1 MKRRSILRYLGASA
15 AAAVWPAAAQPQIPL
30 VVFFGQTDEK
40 SLASFADAFRRGMRE
55 RGYVEGRDVN
65 IEVLTS
71 AYSVERAEV
80 LAGQIIAKRPAVVVL
95 QGGASRTMPR
105 LTKTIPLVAGFSGD
119 IISAGLVESLARPGG
134 NVTGMQF
141 MSLELVGKR
150 IELLKEIVPRLAR
163 VAVISDIAHPG
174 EEREREASQAAADR
188 LGIRVKH
195 YPVTKPAEL
204 DTALEAARASGTQA
218 LVFFPDSI
226 SFGQRERIA
235 AFALKHGLPTVSGWD
250 AYAEA
255 GFLLIYGT
263 SLRAAWARTAYFVD
277 RILKGAKPAEMPA
290 EQATKFEL
298 VINMKTAKAIGLVVP
313 KELLLRAD
321 RVIE

>member
-15 AAAVWPAAAQPQIPL
+15 AAVVLPVAAQAQVPS
-30 VVFFGQTDEK
+30 VVFFGQADEK
-40 SLASFADAFRRGMRE
+40 SMASFVDAFRRGMRE
-55 RGYVEGRDVN
+55 RAYVEGRDVN
-65 IEVLTS
+65 IEVFTA
-71 AYSVERAEV
+71 AYSAERAEA

-95 QGGASRTMPR
+95 QGGASRTMSR
-105 LTKTIPLVAGFSGD
+105 LTKTIPLVTGFSGD
-119 IISAGLVESLARPGG
+119 IVSAGLVESLARPGG

-277 RILKGAKPAEMPA
+277 RILKGAKPAQLPVEMPSTV
-290 EQATKFEL
+290 ETIVNL
-298 VINMKTAKAIGLVVP
+298 KTAKALGIAIPQSV
-313 KELLLRAD
+313 LLRAD
-321 RVIE
+321 RIIE